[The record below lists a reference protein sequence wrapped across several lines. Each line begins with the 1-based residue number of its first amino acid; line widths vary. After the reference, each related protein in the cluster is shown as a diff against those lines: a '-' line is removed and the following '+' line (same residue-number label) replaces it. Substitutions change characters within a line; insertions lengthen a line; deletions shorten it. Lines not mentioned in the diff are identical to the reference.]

1 MPPSHSAG
9 RVNGYRG
16 RRRQNGG
23 TGDPADDQHKRPAT
37 QKPNPIPRFLLQF
50 TMAAACGPHQVARKF
65 HTAQAAHPHAHA
77 RVARTRARTPG
88 SLSIGLVAWGLRI
101 LTSGPSRAFALPG
114 GTGCLWRGSRHGLTT
129 WSTHE
134 SFSCHVAKITWPRS
148 RGHGSHRHHRTV
160 AALPRSTARL
170 QSRPVRRQVGE

>member
-1 MPPSHSAG
+1 MTNINAQQPRSPIRYPGSFCSSPW
-9 RVNGYRG
+9 
-16 RRRQNGG
+16 QL
-23 TGDPADDQHKRPAT
+23 PAVHIK
-37 QKPNPIPRFLLQF
+37 LQ
-50 TMAAACGPHQVARKF
+50 GPRKF

-77 RVARTRARTPG
+77 RVARTLARTPG

-170 QSRPVRRQVGE
+170 QSQPVRRQVGAVSYTHLRAHET